1 MITVKIDTVE
11 ATFEYESW
19 KCKDKATE
27 VFLNDWFDID
37 EISVSDAYRESK
49 YDKSVTGIDGV
60 VLDSIAFL
68 QPEIIEYIPRVIK
81 EEKGTV
87 I

>member
-1 MITVKIDTVE
+1 MITVKIDTVK